1 MIIRETVEY
10 NTIFFFS
17 DTSIN
22 KMDDIHSINAV
33 NKKLKKLSS
42 PAFFSCATFCFIS
55 YNYSR
60 AKCQLETLFRSKKK
74 KWWCDDKSKIFTIFH
89 LQVSTI
95 PLWVADRVIMCEIH
109 KKCRILNVHVCYFK
123 YLNFSAK
130 NGKSWTYRFICWF
143 LALLKK
149 WNFLE
154 LFSNTVT
161 VQCSFSS

>member
-95 PLWVADRVIMCEIH
+95 PLWVADRVIICEIH
-109 KKCRILNVHVCYFK
+109 KKMSYFECSRLLLQIFEFSRQKWPNV
-123 YLNFSAK
+123 
-130 NGKSWTYRFICWF
+130 TYRFICWF
-143 LALLKK
+143 LTLLKK

>member
-74 KWWCDDKSKIFTIFH
+74 K
-89 LQVSTI
+89 
-95 PLWVADRVIMCEIH
+95 
-109 KKCRILNVHVCYFK
+109 
-123 YLNFSAK
+123 
-130 NGKSWTYRFICWF
+130 
-143 LALLKK
+143 
-149 WNFLE
+149 
-154 LFSNTVT
+154 
-161 VQCSFSS
+161 